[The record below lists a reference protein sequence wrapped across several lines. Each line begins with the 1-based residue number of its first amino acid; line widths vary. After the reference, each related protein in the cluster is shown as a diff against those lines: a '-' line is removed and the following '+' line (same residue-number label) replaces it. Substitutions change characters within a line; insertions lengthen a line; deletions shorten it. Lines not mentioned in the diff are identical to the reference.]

1 MEQQHQ
7 AGLHL
12 VEFPLLPAE
21 VEAHL
26 EALLQGK
33 VEGGRRRGGAFAPEG
48 SDADRG
54 GVPAEPG
61 GGADGWFL
69 QSVFEKLSDRHGGWA
84 FPCLNS
90 P

>member
-21 VEAHL
+21 VESDL
-26 EALLQGK
+26 ETFLQGQI
-33 VEGGRRRGGAFAPEG
+33 EGGRGRSGPFAPEG
-48 SDADRG
+48 SDADWG

-61 GGADGWFL
+61 CGADGWFL
-69 QSVFEKLSDRHGGWA
+69 QSVFEKLSDRHGGLA
-84 FPCLNS
+84 FPCLKS